1 MAKNPFY
8 KRTKRGALQGVER
21 ELIAEIEAMCEN
33 KGIDVRTLDV
43 ASNVEELRDL
53 RDAVELRGAEK
64 SASDTNTNNNS
75 DKPTSTTDKAADTN
89 AEAANKEESFEAP
102 EETKP
107 NAEPTPEPSE
117 FEKTGKSF
125 DMADFVPQD
134 NSNPFATEFIKE
146 GREYA
151 TGEVNIGQPEAVE
164 SPAPDP
170 KPERTPSVESVSEA
184 TPVEAVEPVNDSVAS
199 PWDVSTDN
207 EVEVNNRESQVDQD
221 LNSDDP
227 EKVKLAETTKKKATK
242 HIAKQAANLYAI
254 VVEKAGKWTGQ
265 ISEKT
270 LTKLENEGKLD
281 REFVID
287 DQTGETVDRFVDNHN
302 DNLTAA
308 VKLDEDVKDDFQEA
322 LELVMEKH
330 QWEVTPEV
338 NLAIV
343 AISGFATTIQQA
355 RQCRNESMKVLD
367 KASKT
372 YQMVTYEL
380 TEAHSRNDEL
390 EAQIAEL
397 QAQLSASK
405 NGQAQP
411 SVQPS
416 VPATENNLTVV
427 TPPPIRKGS
436 FNKKEADGIIEPA
449 AERNVDF
456 TEEENMIET
465 ITSPIL
471 EEKPSIVKKT
481 TKKTVK
487 KEDKK

>member
-1 MAKNPFY
+1 
-8 KRTKRGALQGVER
+8 
-21 ELIAEIEAMCEN
+21 
-33 KGIDVRTLDV
+33 
-43 ASNVEELRDL
+43 
-53 RDAVELRGAEK
+53 
-64 SASDTNTNNNS
+64 
-75 DKPTSTTDKAADTN
+75 
-89 AEAANKEESFEAP
+89 
-102 EETKP
+102 
-107 NAEPTPEPSE
+107 
-117 FEKTGKSF
+117 
-125 DMADFVPQD
+125 
-134 NSNPFATEFIKE
+134 
-146 GREYA
+146 
-151 TGEVNIGQPEAVE
+151 
-164 SPAPDP
+164 
-170 KPERTPSVESVSEA
+170 
-184 TPVEAVEPVNDSVAS
+184 
-199 PWDVSTDN
+199 
-207 EVEVNNRESQVDQD
+207 
-221 LNSDDP
+221 
-227 EKVKLAETTKKKATK
+227 
-242 HIAKQAANLYAI
+242 
-254 VVEKAGKWTGQ
+254 
-265 ISEKT
+265 
-270 LTKLENEGKLD
+270 
-281 REFVID
+281 
-287 DQTGETVDRFVDNHN
+287 
-302 DNLTAA
+302 
-308 VKLDEDVKDDFQEA
+308 
-322 LELVMEKH
+322 
-330 QWEVTPEV
+330 
-338 NLAIV
+338 
-343 AISGFATTIQQA
+343 
-355 RQCRNESMKVLD
+355 MKVLD